1 MKISAAMMMSELSS
15 AWSCSDFGAPELQD
29 YARPVITGETRRGV
43 ALLSLVALLFLGLA
57 TAMSAAFDL
66 GASYT
71 YTYSLLCALA
81 LHIHLSSS
89 RVGQLRE
96 LYLLAM
102 LLLVACG
109 SALVLL
115 LSVAVLI
122 MLVRGPD
129 VAARIDAAL
138 RTVSVRL
145 EATLPGVA
153 PTVSLGLVGLP
164 ARGCPSF
171 DQAYKLADELLYQAR
186 HAGGNAIRCG
196 QAAGVHA

>member
-1 MKISAAMMMSELSS
+1 MKNPASLLVSELSS
-15 AWSCSDFGAPELQD
+15 AWSCSDFGAPELKD
-29 YARPVITGETRRGV
+29 YAAPVITQETRRGV
-43 ALLSLVALLFLGLA
+43 A
-57 TAMSAAFDL
+57 
-66 GASYT
+66 
-71 YTYSLLCALA
+71 
-81 LHIHLSSS
+81 
-89 RVGQLRE
+89 
-96 LYLLAM
+96 
-102 LLLVACG
+102 
-109 SALVLL
+109 L

-138 RTVSVRL
+138 QTLAVRL

-171 DQAYKLADELLYQAR
+171 DQAYQLADELLYQAR

>member
-1 MKISAAMMMSELSS
+1 MKNPASLLVSELSS
-15 AWSCSDFGAPELQD
+15 AWSCSDFGAPELKD
-29 YARPVITGETRRGV
+29 YAAPVITQETRRGV
-43 ALLSLVALLFLGLA
+43 A
-57 TAMSAAFDL
+57 
-66 GASYT
+66 
-71 YTYSLLCALA
+71 
-81 LHIHLSSS
+81 
-89 RVGQLRE
+89 
-96 LYLLAM
+96 
-102 LLLVACG
+102 
-109 SALVLL
+109 L

-129 VAARIDAAL
+129 VAALA
-138 RTVSVRL
+138 VRL